1 MNFSTKD
8 VINQVK
14 GWTPPTFS
22 QGKEC
27 FVSFYAFAPSSGR
40 MKRKKIMLGRIKGKT
55 AQKK

>member
-27 FVSFYAFAPSSGR
+27 FVSFYAFDPSSGR
-40 MKRKKIMLGRIKGKT
+40 MKRKKYAR
-55 AQKK
+55 AYQREDS